1 LGTFFLIFACIEWYA
16 SPMTRIWKR
25 DLTNMK
31 HVLQAQIYHVSVKHL
46 GTLFLELLI
55 CDNLNT
61 DNISYYGNINI
72 QSNFM
77 DQSPWEANI
86 CSASQEIPCLS

>member
-1 LGTFFLIFACIEWYA
+1 
-16 SPMTRIWKR
+16 
-25 DLTNMK
+25 MK